1 MNDTGKP
8 AMGIDEWEDFLK
20 ERYPEPATAAEPFQ
34 ATNPNKKKEEF
45 RNYEADARPS
55 VREFYRLNHRHQS
68 YDFVQ
73 AKRKEFLSLN
83 RRQMSVWEAL
93 EYLNTL
99 IDDSDPDTDLSQ
111 LDHLLQTA
119 EQIRHDGHPRWF
131 IAAGLIHDLGKI
143 LCLYGEPQ
151 WAVVGDTFPVGCA
164 WSDKIVFHEF
174 FQDNPDRNDSKY
186 QQKLGIYEENCGLE
200 AVSMSWG
207 HDEYLYNVVK
217 DYLPDEALYMIRYH
231 SFYPA
236 HRDGEYSHLMNDH
249 DREMFKWVRAFNPY
263 DLYTK
268 SHERPDLKKL
278 RPFYDGLI
286 NEYFPPTLKW

>member
-1 MNDTGKP
+1 MTDSNNPLLGLE
-8 AMGIDEWEDFLK
+8 EWEDFLK
-20 ERYPEPATAAEPFQ
+20 ERYPENTPARTVFSTVDPA
-34 ATNPNKKKEEF
+34 KKKEEF

-55 VREFYRLNHRHQS
+55 VREFYRLNHRHQTF
-68 YDFVQ
+68 DFVQ
-73 AKRKEFLSLN
+73 AKRKEFLSLS

-99 IDDSDPDTDLSQ
+99 VDESDPDTDLSQ

-131 IAAGLIHDLGKI
+131 ILAGLIHDLGKI

-164 WSDKIVFHEF
+164 WSDRVVFHQF
-174 FQDNPDRNDSKY
+174 FADNVDSREARY
-186 QQKLGIYEENCGLE
+186 QARLGVYEEQCGLNN
-200 AVSMSWG
+200 VSLSWG
-207 HDEYLYNVVK
+207 HDEYLYHVVK
-217 DYLPDEALYMIRYH
+217 DYLPPEALYMIRYH

-236 HRDGEYSHLMNDH
+236 HRDGEYGYLMNQQ
-249 DREMFKWVRAFNPY
+249 DREMIKWVRAFNPH

-278 RPFYDGLI
+278 RPFYDELI
-286 NEYFPPTLKW
+286 NEYFPASLRW